1 MVIFP
6 VKEHVTKTV
15 FVESAQMALIINVF
29 VIWAG
34 QAQIVVLTADVMGTL
49 NAMSKLENV
58 TIAQITQGFSYYS
71 IPMMNLD

>member
-1 MVIFP
+1 MMVIFP

-58 TIAQITQGFSYYS
+58 TIA
-71 IPMMNLD
+71 